1 MKRIISFILIVITIL
16 CLSGCYEQS
25 SNSYESSKN
34 TFVEDF
40 TKVLE
45 ESNKVIDGT
54 VSEMGRFK
62 LYDVLPD
69 STKIYRNLSLYIVV
83 STTGDIAVT
92 RY

>member
-1 MKRIISFILIVITIL
+1 MKRIISFVLVITTIL

-34 TFVEDF
+34 TFVKDF

-45 ESNKVIDGT
+45 ESNKVIDGA

-69 STKIYRNLSLYIVV
+69 STKVYRSLNLYIVV
-83 STTGDIAVT
+83 SPNGDIDIACF
-92 RY
+92 

>member
-1 MKRIISFILIVITIL
+1 MSFVLTIITVL
-16 CLSGCYEQS
+16 CLNSCCEQP
-25 SNSYESSKN
+25 SNSYGSPKN
-34 TFVEDF
+34 TFVEDL

-45 ESNKVIDGT
+45 ESNKAIDST

-69 STKIYRNLSLYIVV
+69 STKIYRNMSLYIVV
-83 STTGDIAVT
+83 STTGDVAVA

>member
-1 MKRIISFILIVITIL
+1 MKRVISLILIIITIL
-16 CLSGCYEQS
+16 CLNSCYEQP
-25 SNSYESSKN
+25 SNSYRSPKN

-40 TKVLE
+40 TKALE
-45 ESNKVIDGT
+45 ESNKIIDGT

-83 STTGDIAVT
+83 SPTGDVAIT
-92 RY
+92 GY